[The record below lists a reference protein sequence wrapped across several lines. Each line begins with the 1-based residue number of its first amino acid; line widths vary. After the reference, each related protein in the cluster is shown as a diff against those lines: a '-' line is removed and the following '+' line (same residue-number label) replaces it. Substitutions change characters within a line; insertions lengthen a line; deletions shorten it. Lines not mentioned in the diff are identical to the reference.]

1 MLFKNTEKDLA
12 AFVVPVFEV
21 RIDDE
26 VPKDKQELLK
36 KVCIIDYNLVKLDEK
51 RFSTVHVGADLYI
64 I

>member
-36 KVCIIDYNLVKLDEK
+36 KENPQNIVFLHAEHEAANY
-51 RFSTVHVGADLYI
+51 GAQ
-64 I
+64 